1 MKSRLEEIGVA
12 ELTDKQLEELCE
24 IGERAAKAY
33 IHSRVHEKRISR
45 LDITIDAQGSKPVT
59 VNVEIEIGLSS
70 PMKDVDIY
78 QVAKEAAEKALEA
91 TNKYLRELT
100 CKSTK

>member
-1 MKSRLEEIGVA
+1 LEEIGTV
-12 ELTDKQLEELCE
+12 ELTDEQLEELCE
-24 IGERAAKAY
+24 IGERAAKAH
-33 IHSRVHEKRISR
+33 IHSRVHDKRISR
-45 LDITIDAQGSKPVT
+45 LDITIEAEGSKPVT
-59 VNVEIEIGLSS
+59 VNVEIEIGLPSTI
-70 PMKDVDIY
+70 KDVDIY

>member
-1 MKSRLEEIGVA
+1 MKGRLEEIGTV
-12 ELTDKQLEELCE
+12 ELTDEQLEELCE
-24 IGERAAKAY
+24 IGERTAKAY

-45 LDITIDAQGSKPVT
+45 LDITIEAQGSKPVT

-70 PMKDVDIY
+70 PIKDVDIY
-78 QVAKEAAEKALEA
+78 QVAKEAAEKALEE
-91 TNKYLRELT
+91 TNKYLRELS